1 MFKIVAVTLFIITLS
16 TFGFFSIK
24 NQQAKTE
31 KAEQQA
37 ESLQTL
43 ITDLQT
49 KVEDL
54 SNDKEEY
61 LKEKEDTKETIQA
74 VPSQKALPQKVV
86 SKPSVKVAKTEEPTI
101 FSCVKFDD
109 TIVEVTKVECDIIKQ
124 QNIRAEKVID
134 RYEDCKNKAKDDFQN
149 NLDKITTTDM
159 KVWER
164 AMDRAGLND
173 ERCEN
178 EKAKQLYE
186 ALGYLP

>member
-1 MFKIVAVTLFIITLS
+1 MFKIVAVTLSIITLS
-16 TFGFFSIK
+16 IFGFFSIK

-61 LKEKEDTKETIQA
+61 LKEKEDMKEAVQA

-86 SKPSVKVAKTEEPTI
+86 SKPSVKVTKTEEPTT

-109 TIVEVTKVECDIIKQ
+109 TIVEVTKAECDIIKQ
-124 QNIRAEKVID
+124 QNTRAEKVID
-134 RYEDCKNKAKDDFQN
+134 RYEDCLTKAKDAYMA
-149 NLDKITTTDM
+149 NLDKIKTTDGAP
-159 KVWER
+159 WGR
-164 AMDRAGLND
+164 AM
-173 ERCEN
+173 ERVAIAKKLCEN
-178 EKAKQLYE
+178 KKHKQLYE

>member
-1 MFKIVAVTLFIITLS
+1 MFKIVAVTLSIITLS
-16 TFGFFSIK
+16 TFGFFSVK
-24 NQQAKTE
+24 NHQAKTE

-43 ITDLQT
+43 ITELQT

-61 LKEKEDTKETIQA
+61 LKEKENMKEAVQA

-124 QNIRAEKVID
+124 QNTRAEKVID

-159 KVWER
+159 KAFER
-164 AMDRAGLND
+164 VMDRAALND